1 MKLSKMKKL
10 RRYLFCFLSILLL
23 SVTLLP
29 ANAFAAT
36 SLRGESIYQIM
47 VDRFYD
53 GDSGNNAAGE
63 AFRYTE
69 NSQDDFRYMHGGDW
83 QGIID
88 KIPYIKGMGYTA
100 IWISPVSDPQLWG
113 VPDASGKQWP
123 TAYHGYN
130 VYDPNRA
137 SRYFG
142 TEDPEASK
150 AKLKELVDLCHQND
164 IKVIF
169 DIVPNHVGD
178 YLQGTGSDAHYLTDT
193 GLKEGTQLK
202 PAAPFNSIS
211 WYHNLG
217 DIDFS
222 KELPHTPESTQMLED
237 HDLGGLDDIDYHN
250 PGAKAAMFGSIK
262 NWFDETGADAARV
275 DAAKCMYPSDI
286 NELQNLLNV
295 ATFGENF
302 DMDVNFIKDWVG
314 DNGETGMLDFPLFQ
328 AIVNDFAKGQNFNNT
343 SEISL
348 QSIFDQD
355 YLYGSHANDMVTFI
369 DNHDRNRFLT
379 EAGGDVSKLQNAL
392 TFLFTAR
399 GIPVVFQGT
408 EQNRGN
414 ANGQLIDGIA
424 DTWNRWSMVTKDA
437 DGNVINDYFNTDT
450 DTYQLIARLNNL
462 RSQYPALQYGTQREM
477 WTSTHFYAFSRRID
491 SGENEGQELICA
503 FRNAEGA
510 ETVTMSV
517 RAESTLTPGT
527 VLVNTMDENDHI
539 AVSSDGKVSI
549 TLNGNQCK
557 IYAPDPDSSAL
568 SKVTFTI
575 HNATTAWGENIYI
588 AGNTAALGNWNTD
601 LAAGPAACPD
611 YPTWVLTTYLPTDQT
626 IEFKAI
632 RRDSNGKVT
641 WQNGNN
647 HTYTVPA
654 NEGNVD
660 ISW

>member
-10 RRYLFCFLSILLL
+10 RRYLFYFLSILLL

-250 PGAKAAMFGSIK
+250 PDAKAAMFGSIK

-392 TFLFTAR
+392 TFLFTA
-399 GIPVVFQGT
+399 GVFRWYSRA
-408 EQNRGN
+408 QNKT
-414 ANGQLIDGIA
+414 A
-424 DTWNRWSMVTKDA
+424 
-437 DGNVINDYFNTDT
+437 
-450 DTYQLIARLNNL
+450 
-462 RSQYPALQYGTQREM
+462 EM
-477 WTSTHFYAFSRRID
+477 
-491 SGENEGQELICA
+491 Q
-503 FRNAEGA
+503 
-510 ETVTMSV
+510 
-517 RAESTLTPGT
+517 
-527 VLVNTMDENDHI
+527 
-539 AVSSDGKVSI
+539 
-549 TLNGNQCK
+549 
-557 IYAPDPDSSAL
+557 
-568 SKVTFTI
+568 
-575 HNATTAWGENIYI
+575 TA
-588 AGNTAALGNWNTD
+588 
-601 LAAGPAACPD
+601 
-611 YPTWVLTTYLPTDQT
+611 
-626 IEFKAI
+626 
-632 RRDSNGKVT
+632 S
-641 WQNGNN
+641 
-647 HTYTVPA
+647 
-654 NEGNVD
+654 
-660 ISW
+660 

>member
-1 MKLSKMKKL
+1 
-10 RRYLFCFLSILLL
+10 
-23 SVTLLP
+23 
-29 ANAFAAT
+29 
-36 SLRGESIYQIM
+36 
-47 VDRFYD
+47 
-53 GDSGNNAAGE
+53 
-63 AFRYTE
+63 
-69 NSQDDFRYMHGGDW
+69 
-83 QGIID
+83 
-88 KIPYIKGMGYTA
+88 MGYTA

-178 YLQGTGSDAHYLTDT
+178 YLQGTGSGAHYLTDT

-379 EAGGDVSKLQNAL
+379 EAGGDVNKLQNAL

-414 ANGQLIDGIA
+414 ANGKLIDGIA

-450 DTYQLIARLNNL
+450 DTYQLIAQLNNL

-527 VLVNTMDENDHI
+527 VLVNTMDENDRI

-549 TLNGNQCK
+549 TLNGNQSK

-575 HNATTAWGENIYI
+575 HYATTAWGENIYI

>member
-557 IYAPDPDSSAL
+557 IYAPDPGSSAL

>member
-250 PGAKAAMFGSIK
+250 PDAKAAMFGSIK

-437 DGNVINDYFNTDT
+437 DGNVIKDYFSTDT

-527 VLVNTMDENDHI
+527 VLVNTMDENDRI

-549 TLNGNQCK
+549 TLNGNQSK

>member
-1 MKLSKMKKL
+1 
-10 RRYLFCFLSILLL
+10 
-23 SVTLLP
+23 
-29 ANAFAAT
+29 
-36 SLRGESIYQIM
+36 
-47 VDRFYD
+47 
-53 GDSGNNAAGE
+53 
-63 AFRYTE
+63 
-69 NSQDDFRYMHGGDW
+69 
-83 QGIID
+83 
-88 KIPYIKGMGYTA
+88 MGYTA

-250 PGAKAAMFGSIK
+250 PDAKAAMFGSIK
-262 NWFDETGADAARV
+262 NWFNETGADAARV

-379 EAGGDVSKLQNAL
+379 EAAGDVSKLQNAL

-527 VLVNTMDENDHI
+527 VLVNTMDENDRI

-549 TLNGNQCK
+549 TLNGNQSK

>member
-527 VLVNTMDENDHI
+527 VLVNTMDENDRI

-549 TLNGNQCK
+549 TLNGNQSK

-611 YPTWVLTTYLPTDQT
+611 YPTWVLTTYLPADQT